1 MYIRRIYYLYELFAW
16 LFQDADASAALSKY
30 FEQRKQQHHRAGKML
45 RQFKEAQKKG
55 DRSKG
60 EAAKAMAELKRKKR
74 ALAAAT
80 VARQQSDAKF
90 KAMKAFDPIMLGQ
103 GKPRGGNAG
112 HRKERMD
119 FLERVKAKYPAL
131 RPELEN
137 NWVEFKRA
145 FEAQNYRIHG
155 FGGNAYGSWFLN
167 EMRVLLTK
175 RQEGSHAALEKWIDL
190 NLERNP
196 AMFKGHIMV

>member
-1 MYIRRIYYLYELFAW
+1 
-16 LFQDADASAALSKY
+16 
-30 FEQRKQQHHRAGKML
+30 L

-74 ALAAAT
+74 KIAAET

-90 KAMKAFDPIMLGQ
+90 KAMKAFDPNMLGQ
-103 GKPRGGNAG
+103 GKPHGGTAT

-119 FLERVKAKYPAL
+119 FLDRVKAKFPAL

-137 NWVEFKRA
+137 NWGQFKIV
-145 FEAQNYRIHG
+145 FEEQNYRIHG
-155 FGGNAYGSWFLN
+155 LQGGSYGSWFLK
-167 EMRVLLTK
+167 EMQVLINK
-175 RQEGSHAALEKWIDL
+175 RQEGSQDALEKWIDL
-190 NLERNP
+190 KLERNP
-196 AMFKGHIMV
+196 AMFKRYIMV